1 MSQMGSYVH
10 NIHNHEYLPLR
21 ELHMKSAFS
30 RWISAI
36 AIVLILLSQFSI
48 MPVQK
53 VHAAA
58 WTPASLGGTLGLWLD
73 ASDASTITSSGGL
86 VSQWND
92 KSGNSRHATQPTS
105 GSQPTYTGT
114 ALSFGS
120 SSRFMSGAMAA
131 NSFPTSMQVTVVST
145 SIGSN
150 KYWAYPF
157 NRTLSNTPAPFD
169 LYNSTVY
176 IGSGGSIQGFSNIGV
191 NFGTLTT
198 RSMVSTS
205 MSASKIEQF
214 LNGTNRLSQTGSY
227 PYGDGSVSLYQI
239 ATRADRATQFTGEI
253 NEVIVTNELSNSDRV
268 NLESYLAAK
277 WSIAGVPT
285 PPAMSIAPTITGI
298 ARTGETLTT
307 SNGTWT
313 GTPTSYSYQW
323 QRAATSGGVYSN
335 IASATS
341 STYMVSDSDAG
352 YFIKSS
358 VVATNGVGSSSA
370 ALSVETSAVTDIV
383 PINRTIPVISGTA
396 RTGSTL
402 TTTAGTWASSPTSYS
417 YQWQRSA
424 TSGGVYTNIASAT
437 SSTYVVSDSD
447 VGYFVKVS
455 VVATN
460 GVGSSS
466 AVLSSE
472 TAAVTDIAPTNT
484 AIPVITG
491 TARTGETLTASKGS
505 WTSAPSAFT
514 TYTYQWKTAKT
525 SGGSYSNI
533 ASATNRTYELT
544 DSDIG
549 DYIKVAVTATNSVG
563 TSSAALSA
571 ATAVIVDLADSVVP
585 TATTPVATATG
596 FTFTISNYLSS
607 YTYALTT
614 TNGTV
619 SRVVDDVTVSGLSA
633 GESATVTIAVTRT
646 NYKPASKSV
655 NGSAI
660 PAATTTTTAAPGLSI
675 VIQAPVSTIAQ
686 GQVSVATVAPTT
698 TTTTIVV
705 LGANGMPVPT
715 TTTTTEAPVRA
726 KTVVTTTV
734 AERAKNMAPVAPV
747 VAKVDAG
754 QTAVQVD
761 GVKTDA
767 VVTRQANQM
776 VVNAGSMSATLSG
789 IGTTGKRLALD
800 SEGNVHLSSGDVI
813 KVSVGGF
820 KPNSVV
826 EVWLFSTP
834 TQLGSAIVG
843 ADGTMSG
850 TYRLPFGTKSG
861 SHRVVVT
868 TKLGNGKPTSFTLGI
883 LVGNISK
890 TSTLTRVLIAIP
902 ISLAIGF
909 GFLLPTQ
916 LRRRRKSYSNV

>member
-1 MSQMGSYVH
+1 
-10 NIHNHEYLPLR
+10 
-21 ELHMKSAFS
+21 MKSAFS
-30 RWISAI
+30 RWNSAI

-150 KYWAYPF
+150 TYWAYPF
-157 NRTLSNTPAPFD
+157 NRTLSNKPAPFD

-239 ATRADRATQFTGEI
+239 ATRADRVTQFTGEI

-285 PPAMSIAPTITGI
+285 PPAMSIAPTITGL

-323 QRAATSGGVYSN
+323 QRSATSGGVYTN

-341 STYMVSDSDAG
+341 NTYVVSDSDAG

-514 TYTYQWKTAKT
+514 TYTYQWKRATT
-525 SGGSYSNI
+525 SGGTYSNI
-533 ASATNRTYELT
+533 GPATSRTYELT
-544 DSDIG
+544 DTDI
-549 DYIKVAVTATNSVG
+549 DKYIKVAVVATNSVG
-563 TSSAALSA
+563 ASSAALSA
-571 ATAVIVDLADSVVP
+571 ATSVVVDLADSVVP
-585 TATTPVATATG
+585 TASTPVAATNG
-596 FTFTISNYLSS
+596 FTFTISNYSSS

-614 TNGTV
+614 TNGSV
-619 SRVVDDVTVSGLSA
+619 SRLVDDVTVAGLLA
-633 GESATVTIAVTRT
+633 GESATVTIAVSRT
-646 NYKPASKSV
+646 NYKPASKTVS
-655 NGSAI
+655 GTALLA
-660 PAATTTTTAAPGLSI
+660 PTTTTAAPGLSI
-675 VIQAPVSTIAQ
+675 VIQAPVSTVAQ
-686 GQVSVATVAPTT
+686 GQASVATVAPAT

-705 LGANGMPVPT
+705 LGANGLSVPT
-715 TTTTTEAPVRA
+715 TTTTSTTIPKTSAVVRA
-726 KTVVTTTV
+726 TTTTSPAIV
-734 AERAKNMAPVAPV
+734 KNAAPAPPSV
-747 VAKVDAG
+747 GTVEAG
-754 QTAVQVD
+754 QSAVQVD
-761 GVKTDA
+761 GVQTDA

-789 IGTTGKRLALD
+789 LDATGKRLSLD
-800 SEGNVHLSSGDVI
+800 SEGNVHLSRGDVI

-820 KPNSVV
+820 KPDSVV
-826 EVWLFSTP
+826 EVWLFSKP
-834 TQLGSAIVG
+834 TQLGSAVVD
-843 ADGTMSG
+843 ADGTMNG
-850 TYRLPFGTKSG
+850 TYRLPFGIKSG

-868 TKLGNGKPTSFTLGI
+868 AKMANGKPTTFTLGI

-890 TSTLTRVLIAIP
+890 TSTLTRILIAIP

-909 GFLLPTQ
+909 GFVLPTQ
-916 LRRRRKSYSNV
+916 LRRRRSKKYSHA